1 MGARNDHISQGHAV
15 LLTTE
20 HFVENLMWTRC
31 WGCGEKYDGAPANG
45 ERVVKRSEQSMR
57 PDIIKAC
64 VLNRVRLL
72 ATAWTVA
79 ARLLCLWN
87 FPGKNTRLG
96 CCSLLQG
103 IFPTQGSTPRLLCL
117 LHWQTDS
124 LPAEPLGKPD
134 VIKARVNEVCIEWI
148 TFRRSEVRLPRRG
161 GI

>member
-1 MGARNDHISQGHAV
+1 MSQGHAV

-31 WGCGEKYDGAPANG
+31 WGCGEKYDGAPVDG
-45 ERVVKRSEQSMR
+45 ERDAKRSEQSAW
-57 PDIIKAC
+57 PDVIKAC
-64 VLNRVRLL
+64 VLSHVRLF
-72 ATAWTVA
+72 AAAWTVA

-87 FPGKNTRLG
+87 LPGKNTGVG

-103 IFPTQGSTPRLLCL
+103 IFPTQGSNPRLLCL

-134 VIKARVNEVCIEWI
+134 VIKARVNEVRIEGI
-148 TFRRSEVRLPRRG
+148 TFWRSE
-161 GI
+161 